1 MKVSPSLRPCACAKA
16 AASSTVSPV
25 RITSAPCRRVLT
37 TFTVGVLTGMTMVA
51 GTDSRWA

>member
-1 MKVSPSLRPCACAKA
+1 MKVSPRSRPCAWAKA

-37 TFTVGVLTGMTMVA
+37 TFTVGVFTGITMVA
-51 GTDSRWA
+51 GMASRCA